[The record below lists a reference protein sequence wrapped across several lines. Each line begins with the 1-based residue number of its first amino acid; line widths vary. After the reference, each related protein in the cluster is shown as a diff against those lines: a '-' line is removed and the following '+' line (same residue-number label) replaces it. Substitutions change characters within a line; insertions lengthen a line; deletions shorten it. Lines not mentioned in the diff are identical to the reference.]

1 MGRAACGIAA
11 AKAGIK
17 KGQNGRKWANFIK
30 YNFLP
35 YTCNIRI
42 AGKTKEKEHY
52 AEESAHCG
60 VASKSK
66 DY

>member
-1 MGRAACGIAA
+1 
-11 AKAGIK
+11 
-17 KGQNGRKWANFIK
+17 
-30 YNFLP
+30 LP